1 MIRINVTT
9 KSGSYVELESAGH
22 AGAGEEGHDIVCA
35 AVSALIINA
44 VNSIERFTDD
54 PFTEDSGDGY
64 VRIRFEGP
72 NSPEAKLLMDSLVF
86 GLTQIREDCQDY
98 LKVHVREV

>member
-1 MIRINVTT
+1 MIRINVTK
-9 KSGSYVELESAGH
+9 KSGSYVDFESAGH

-54 PFTEDSGDGY
+54 AFTEESKDGY
-64 VRIRFEGP
+64 VRIRFDGP
-72 NSPEAKLLMDSLVF
+72 NSPGARLLMDSLVF
-86 GLTQIREDCQDY
+86 GLEQIREDCRDY